1 METAQFG
8 PLQGHS
14 MQAAVTLSEAL
25 RRNANHEARLFK
37 YLMVIAG
44 APLEMIRD
52 GKPGLADFVRYV
64 AASLRSE

>member
-1 METAQFG
+1 MQTAPLG

-14 MQAAVTLSEAL
+14 MQAAATLSEAL
-25 RRNANHEARLFK
+25 RRNAKHEAQAFK

-52 GKPGLADFVRYV
+52 S
-64 AASLRSE
+64 SLFSE

>member
-1 METAQFG
+1 
-8 PLQGHS
+8 

-25 RRNANHEARLFK
+25 RRNAKHEARLFK

-52 GKPGLADFVRYV
+52 SCFAQNDIRYNGNHELGC
-64 AASLRSE
+64 A

>member
-1 METAQFG
+1 VETARFG

-14 MQAAVTLSEAL
+14 MQAATLSEAL
-25 RRNANHEARLFK
+25 RRNAKHEATLFK

-52 GKPGLADFVRYV
+52 S
-64 AASLRSE
+64 SLRSE